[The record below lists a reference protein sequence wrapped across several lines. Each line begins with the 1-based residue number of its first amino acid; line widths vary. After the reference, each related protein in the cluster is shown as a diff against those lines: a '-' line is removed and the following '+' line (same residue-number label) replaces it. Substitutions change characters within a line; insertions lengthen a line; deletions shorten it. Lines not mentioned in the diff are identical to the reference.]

1 MNFNEYTEKALRTC
15 HTTGDA
21 KVVEGAMGVSSE
33 GGEVLDLIKK
43 WQFQGHELD
52 LEEVQKELGDVLWYM
67 AELIDGLGLNFET
80 ILLKNLKKLKARYPD
95 GFNADKSINRS
106 E

>member
-15 HTTGDA
+15 HVTGDS

-43 WQFQGHELD
+43 WQFQGHDLD
-52 LEEVQKELGDVLWYM
+52 LEEVQRELGDVLWYM

-95 GFNADKSINRS
+95 GFNSDKSINRS